1 MQLSFSDGQQPWFS
15 MRFDS
20 TNSQIETDIAGAD
33 MLLMQIMTSQP
44 PWCPIDT
51 HSGSMSVLLIC
62 DTSSIE
68 AFINGGERVISNRVY
83 PKTVERCLCAV
94 ADSKPATVG
103 IHISEIR
110 KDASIV

>member
-1 MQLSFSDGQQPWFS
+1 

-20 TNSQIETDIAGAD
+20 TNSQIETDIAGAGYVTYAD
-33 MLLMQIMTSQP
+33 HDVTTTL
-44 PWCPIDT
+44 CPIDM

-83 PKTVERCLCAV
+83 PKLLNDVCAQ
-94 ADSKPATVG
+94 
-103 IHISEIR
+103 
-110 KDASIV
+110 